1 MVRRSLIA
9 LVALAWV
16 AACADAPTPPSEG
29 GQSPLA
35 PGGALRSVSGVP
47 RSGHYIVV
55 VQGHVT
61 DTPERAMA
69 LVAAEGG
76 QLEFTYVHTIH
87 GFAAA
92 LSPAAIATLKYHPD
106 IALIEPDQIVTA
118 ITTQNNATWG
128 LDRVDQANLPLDNSY
143 TYNATG
149 SGVNAYII
157 DTGIRT
163 THVEFGGRAS
173 GVFTSV
179 NDGNGTNDCYGHG
192 THVAGTV
199 GGATYGV
206 AKAVKLYAVRVLDC
220 SGNGSVSGVIA
231 GVDWVTAN
239 HASPAVANMSLG
251 GSAST
256 TLDQAVQASIA
267 SGVTY
272 AIAAGNSDVDACT
285 QSPAR
290 AAQAITVA
298 ATTSTDA
305 RASFSNYGTC
315 VDIFAPGQSITS
327 AYNGSDTQTA
337 VLSGTSMATPH
348 VTGVAAL
355 YLQGNPGATPAAVAS
370 AITGGAISG
379 KVTGQGTGS
388 PNLLL
393 NTSFVGGGSPPGP
406 NAPPVAR
413 FTWTCPTLQCT
424 LDATTSTDD
433 KGIVSYKW
441 DWGNGRSET
450 HTTPTAR
457 NTWATAGVYTVT
469 LTVTDG
475 GGLSNSTSKQVAVGT
490 APPPPT
496 NQAPVARFNAT
507 CTNLAC
513 TFDSSGST
521 DDVGITSR
529 SWTFGD
535 GSSAG
540 NVVSPAHTY
549 ASAGT
554 YSVTL
559 TVSDGSLS
567 NSVTK
572 QVTVTAAPAPPPND
586 LPPTARFTYTCTG
599 QSWPHQCAFDASTS
613 SDDVGI
619 VSYKW
624 DWGNGR
630 SETKTVNTTRNTWA
644 SAGTFTVTLTVTDTK
659 GQQNSTAQSIAIP

>member
-1 MVRRSLIA
+1 MIRRSLLTLA
-9 LVALAWV
+9 ALAFI
-16 AACADAPTPPSEG
+16 AACADAPTQRSESV
-29 GQSPLA
+29 QSSPLA

-55 VQGHVT
+55 FQNHVT
-61 DTPERAMA
+61 DTPERAKA

-76 QLEFTYVHTIH
+76 KLEFTYVHTIH

-92 LSPAAIATLKYHPD
+92 LSPAAIQTLKYHPD
-106 IALIEPDQIVTA
+106 IAVIEPDQIVTA

-128 LDRVDQANLPLDNSY
+128 LDRIDQTNLPLDGSY

-163 THVEFGGRAS
+163 THTEFGGRAS
-173 GVFTSV
+173 GVFTSI
-179 NDGNGTNDCYGHG
+179 NDGNGTNDCAGHG

-220 SGNGSVSGVIA
+220 AGNGTVSGVIA

-239 HASPAVANMSLG
+239 HVSPAVANMSLG

-256 TLDQAVQASIA
+256 TLDQSVQSSIA

-272 AIAAGNSDVDACT
+272 AIAAGNSNADACT

-290 AAQAITVA
+290 TPQAITVG

-305 RASFSNYGTC
+305 RASFSNFGTC

-327 AYNGSDTQTA
+327 SYNGSDTQTN

-355 YLQGNPGATPAAVAS
+355 YLQGNPNATPAAVAT

-379 KVTGQGTGS
+379 KVTGAGTGS

-393 NTSFVGGGSPPGP
+393 NTSFIGGSGP
-406 NAPPVAR
+406 NNPPVASY
-413 FTWTCPTLQCT
+413 TYTCPAMQCT
-424 LDATTSTDD
+424 FDASGSTDD

-450 HTTPTAR
+450 RTGTTAK
-457 NTWATAGVYTVT
+457 NTWQTAGVYTVT

-475 GGLSNSTSKQVAVGT
+475 GGLSNSTSKQVSVGVVT
-490 APPPPT
+490 PPP
-496 NQAPVARFNAT
+496 NQAPVAAFGSS

-521 DDVGITSR
+521 DDVGITNR
-529 SWTFGD
+529 TWTFGD

-540 NVVSPAHTY
+540 NVVSPNHSY

-559 TVSDGSLS
+559 TVYDGGSLS

-572 QVTVTAAPAPPPND
+572 QVTVTAPPPQTD
-586 LPPTARFTYTCTG
+586 LPPTARFTYTCAG
-599 QSWPHQCAFDASTS
+599 LLPRQCAVDGSTS
-613 SDDVGI
+613 SDDFGI

-630 SETKTVNTTRNTWA
+630 SETHTTPTGKNTWA
-644 SAGTFTVTLTVTDTK
+644 ASGVYTVTLTVTDTK
-659 GQQNSTAQSIAIP
+659 GQQNSTAQSVTVP